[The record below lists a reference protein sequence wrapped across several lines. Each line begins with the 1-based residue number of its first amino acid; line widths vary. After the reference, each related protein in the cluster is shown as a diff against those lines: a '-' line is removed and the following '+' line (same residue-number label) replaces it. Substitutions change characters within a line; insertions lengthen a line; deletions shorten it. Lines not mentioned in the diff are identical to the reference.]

1 MRWSQATHAGRV
13 RPSNEDYVSVCP
25 DLGFFAV
32 ADGMGGHQ
40 AGEVASQLALRTLE
54 HFLRACLSGYTDIG
68 VVLAEGVREA
78 NRLVYQVS
86 ASHPG
91 CRGMGTTLS
100 CVVIRDRRLYLAH
113 VGDSR
118 IYLLQK
124 GSIAQLTE
132 DHSAVQELV
141 RNGSLTEEQA
151 RHHPYRHVLTRALG
165 VEPLIEVDTA
175 RLTLQPQDMVLL
187 CTDGLSGL
195 LDERELGRI
204 VYSSAGL
211 DEAVSALVEQAL
223 ARGGTDNIS
232 VVLVAVN

>member
-1 MRWSQATHAGRV
+1 MRWSQATHAGRI

-54 HFLRACLSGYTDIG
+54 HFLRACLSGCTDIG

-78 NRLVYQVS
+78 NRLVYQMS
-86 ASHPG
+86 ANHPG
-91 CRGMGTTLS
+91 YRGMGTTLS
-100 CVVIRDRRLYLAH
+100 CVVIRGRRLYLAH

-124 GSIAQLTE
+124 GSIVQLTE
-132 DHSAVQELV
+132 DHSAVQEMV

-175 RLTLQPQDMVLL
+175 RLMLQPEDMVLL

-211 DEAVSALVEQAL
+211 DQAVSSLVEQAL